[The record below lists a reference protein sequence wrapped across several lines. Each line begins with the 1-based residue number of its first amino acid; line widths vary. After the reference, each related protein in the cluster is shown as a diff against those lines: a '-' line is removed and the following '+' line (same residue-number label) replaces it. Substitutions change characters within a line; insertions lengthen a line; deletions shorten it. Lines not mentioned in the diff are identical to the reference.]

1 VQARRSSIRFSDS
14 WRELFQE
21 KGWTQKHVAVTAG
34 IDPSFFSKALR
45 GEGYKKLSADWIAT
59 ISEMAG
65 LPRDFYPEVRED
77 AVVEAVRTDPDLR
90 DRLFEELGLDT

>member
-1 VQARRSSIRFSDS
+1 MPAARSQIRFSDS
-14 WRELFQE
+14 WRELFKE

-45 GEGYKKLSADWIAT
+45 GEGYKKLNADWIAA

-77 AVVEAVRTDPDLR
+77 AVVEAVRCDPALR
-90 DRLFEELGLDT
+90 DRLFAELDLEV